1 MDISQL
7 LPPLGLGVYIEV
19 VETFLPDVLVVGI
32 RPQSKLLLTSFLAH
46 ASRKPLL
53 QDFHHHGRIAFL
65 RYAEQQMKMFGHH
78 YVAYDHELVPLSC
91 LFENL
96 EKQVALARRAQQRP
110 PTVTT
115 A

>member
-1 MDISQL
+1 
-7 LPPLGLGVYIEV
+7 
-19 VETFLPDVLVVGI
+19 
-32 RPQSKLLLTSFLAH
+32 
-46 ASRKPLL
+46 
-53 QDFHHHGRIAFL
+53 
-65 RYAEQQMKMFGHH
+65 MKMFGHH

-115 A
+115 ASDEM